1 MLPPA
6 ATGLRQPWP
15 GYLAERH
22 VSAFL
27 ARVGA
32 RGGRQA
38 ASPTVQVVVT
48 TAPHGGVALISS
60 KQAPMTVGSGGCVAK
75 LMILA
80 KQLERAVI
88 AVRRSL
94 IHPAGK
100 DTRGTQAAARV
111 TRRRHKRTGGS

>member
-1 MLPPA
+1 
-6 ATGLRQPWP
+6 
-15 GYLAERH
+15 
-22 VSAFL
+22 
-27 ARVGA
+27 
-32 RGGRQA
+32 
-38 ASPTVQVVVT
+38 
-48 TAPHGGVALISS
+48 
-60 KQAPMTVGSGGCVAK
+60 
-75 LMILA
+75 MILA